1 MRSIRQLS
9 EVTPQLSEIHAAS
22 FDFGW
27 SASDFHGMLTR
38 PHYLTYGIYD
48 DTQLKSFVVLSL
60 IAGEGEIL
68 TLATDTNCRR
78 QGLARD
84 LMRFVIDRLKAENC
98 DSLFLEVAVDNP
110 AALNL
115 YETLGFHR
123 TGLRKAYYS
132 RLSGPPVDG
141 YALRLEL
148 KRA

>member
-1 MRSIRQLS
+1 MRSIRQIS
-9 EVTPQLSEIHAAS
+9 EASPQLSEIHAAA

-27 SASDFHGMLTR
+27 STSDFHNMLCR
-38 PHYLTYGIYD
+38 PHYLAYGVFD
-48 DTQLKSFVVLSL
+48 DSDLKSFVVLSL
-60 IAGEGEIL
+60 VAGEGEIL
-68 TLATDTNCRR
+68 TLATDAGFRR
-78 QGLARD
+78 HGLARD
-84 LMRFVIDRLKAENC
+84 LMRFVIDQLQAQNC

-148 KRA
+148 KKA